1 MIGTKLEIALV
12 YAIREAKS
20 HNHEHV
26 TVEHILFGL
35 LQDELAVR
43 IIQGCGGVVNSLREK
58 LEQFFSKNLLDIN
71 TDIKHEPTQTI
82 GFNRVLQR
90 AIAHVQSS
98 GKKEVDS
105 GDVLV
110 AIFSEQDSYAA
121 YFLKAEGITRLEM
134 VKYISHDL
142 TDKQEEQK
150 NQSKANPKTVKTKKQ
165 ESALEK
171 FTVNLG
177 KLAADGKLDPCIG
190 REPELRRM
198 VQVLCRR
205 RKNNPLLVGEPG
217 VGKTSLAEGLAL
229 QIHTGNVPK
238 IMRNAVIHLLD
249 MGSLLS
255 GTKYRGD
262 FEQRLKGVLKE
273 VKAAENIILFI
284 DEIHTIVGA
293 GATSGGSMDASNL
306 LKPSLQDGSLKCIG
320 STTYEEYKNYVEKDR
335 ALSRRF
341 QKVDVEEPSVE
352 ETIEIL
358 QGLQARYEKHH
369 GIKYMPKALTAA
381 AELANRY
388 LNDRFLPDKAI
399 DVIDEAGAACR
410 LVTNRK
416 KRKIT
421 VKDIEGV
428 VSRMAKI
435 PTKTASA
442 SDTTQLRNLAKV
454 LRHNIYG
461 QDQAITT
468 LTTAVKRARAGLSS
482 PERPTGTF
490 LFAGPTGVGKTE
502 VARQLATALGVN
514 FERFDMSEY
523 MEKHAVARLIGA
535 PPGYVGFDQGGLL
548 TDAIRKHPYSV
559 LLLDEIEKAH
569 EDVFNV
575 LLQVMDNATL
585 TDNSG
590 RKADFRNVILIMTTN
605 AGAREMTTQAIG
617 FTSAPKDQGSKAI
630 KNLFS
635 PEFRNRLDG
644 TIYFN
649 PLDLP
654 IIEKIVD
661 KLIREL
667 QIQLEDKHI
676 KIKLTTKARRWLAE
690 KGYDADYGARPLGRL
705 VMTEIGDIL
714 SEEILFGEL
723 RKGGHVQI
731 GLKNDKLAFAF
742 KIK

>member
-12 YAIREAKS
+12 FAIREAKS
-20 HNHEHV
+20 HSHEHV

-35 LQDELAVR
+35 LQDDLTVR
-43 IIQGCGGVVNSLREK
+43 IIEACGGDIRSLHKK
-58 LEQFFSKNLLDIN
+58 LEQFFNKNLLDIN
-71 TDIKHEPTQTI
+71 SDKKHEPTQTI

-110 AIFSEQDSYAA
+110 AIFSEHDSYAV
-121 YFLKAEGITRLEM
+121 YFLKAEGVTRLEV
-134 VKYISHDL
+134 VKYISHGLPD
-142 TDKQEEQK
+142 EQK
-150 NQSKANPKTVKTKKQ
+150 EDSNRAEPNKKVKPAKP
-165 ESALEK
+165 ESALDK
-171 FTVNLG
+171 FTVNFAQ
-177 KLAADGKLDPCIG
+177 LATDGKIDPCIG
-190 REPELRRM
+190 REPELRRTI
-198 VQVLCRR
+198 QVLCRR

-217 VGKTSLAEGLAL
+217 VGKTALAEGLAL
-229 QIHTGNVPK
+229 RIHDGNVPEV
-238 IMRNAVIHLLD
+238 MRNTVIHLLD

-262 FEQRLKGVLKE
+262 FEQRLKAILQE
-273 VKAAENIILFI
+273 VKAAGNIILFI

-306 LKPSLQDGSLKCIG
+306 LKPSLQDGSLRCIG

-341 QKVDVEEPSVE
+341 QKIDVDEPSVA
-352 ETIEIL
+352 ETFEIL
-358 QGLQARYEKHH
+358 KGLQGRYEEHH
-369 GIKYMPKALTAA
+369 GIKYVPEALEAA

-388 LNDRFLPDKAI
+388 INDRFLPDKAI

-410 LVTNRK
+410 LAVGRK
-416 KRKIT
+416 RRKIT
-421 VKDIEGV
+421 VRDVEEV

-435 PTKTASA
+435 PAKSATA
-442 SDTTQLRNLAKV
+442 SDTAQLKNLAKV
-454 LRHNIYG
+454 LKDNIYG
-461 QDQAITT
+461 QDHAVAT
-468 LTTAVKRARAGLSS
+468 LTTAVKRARAGLSN
-482 PERPTGTF
+482 PERPTGSF

-502 VARQLATALGVN
+502 VARQLAAALGIN

-535 PPGYVGFDQGGLL
+535 PPGYVGFDEGGQL
-548 TDAIRKHPYSV
+548 TDAIRKHPYTV

-605 AGAREMTTQAIG
+605 AGARDMTSQAIG
-617 FTSAPKDQGSKAI
+617 FTSAKKDQGLKAI
-630 KNLFS
+630 KNIFS

-644 TIYFN
+644 TICFN

-654 IIEKIVD
+654 IIERVVD

-667 QIQLEDKHI
+667 QIQLADKQVR
-676 KIKLTTKARRWLAE
+676 IKLTASARRWLAE
-690 KGYDADYGARPLGRL
+690 KGYDANYGARPLGRL
-705 VMTEIGDIL
+705 IMTAIADVL

-723 RKGGHVQI
+723 RKGGLVNI
-731 GLKNDKLAFAF
+731 GLKNDKLTFAF
-742 KIK
+742 K